1 VLVLTRKSGESLRI
15 GAGIRVTV
23 VSTSGG
29 QVRLG
34 IEAPTRVPVFR
45 EEVYARIVEANREAA
60 RTSLEAFENLRA
72 GEAGGEVE
80 R

>member
-1 VLVLTRKSGESLRI
+1 MLVLTRKSGESLRI

-45 EEVYARIVEANREAA
+45 EEVYERIVEANREAA
-60 RTSLEAFENLRA
+60 RISLEAFGGLPADEA
-72 GEAGGEVE
+72 SGEGEG
-80 R
+80 